1 MAAQQAPAAPA
12 LPRHQGQLQLPL
24 RRRGAGPGDLDEDAL
39 ARASLDALG
48 DLLELVVVGGV
59 DVAKVPDQVA
69 RLQPSRG
76 GGAPWRHR
84 VDLCEGVAQPLWDVV
99 PQGGLGGGRRRGS
112 GGCGGGDLGVGGAL
126 GEAGKV
132 LVDVLLDPGHEVLV
146 VVAQVDDAGAGG
158 ADLGDVD
165 VGAGEAV
172 RGQEARVHVDA
183 VRVEHAAQGPE
194 LGLDVVLGALELG
207 EGEVRRVAVC
217 GPGRGRPRGDG
228 GCVEVVH
235 SQREAHLC
243 ARRLLPCYHF
253 SLPGASRGDR
263 WFWLW
268 ARCGCAGGAGR
279 QSVNRHDAF
288 AGRTCCVRAARRW
301 TETAGGA
308 KVCEAECP
316 NMEGQVI

>member
-1 MAAQQAPAAPA
+1 M
-12 LPRHQGQLQLPL
+12 
-24 RRRGAGPGDLDEDAL
+24 
-39 ARASLDALG
+39 
-48 DLLELVVVGGV
+48 VGGV

-69 RLQPSRG
+69 RLQPGRG
-76 GGAPWRHR
+76 GGAPRRHR

-99 PQGGLGGGRRRGS
+99 TQGGPLPGGGVGGRR
-112 GGCGGGDLGVGGAL
+112 GGCDLRVDGAL
-126 GEAGKV
+126 GQAGKV
-132 LVDVLLDPGHEVLV
+132 LMDVLLDPGHQVLV

-172 RGQEARVHVDA
+172 RGEEARVHVDA

-235 SQREAHLC
+235 SQREAHRC
-243 ARRLLPCYHF
+243 ARRLCPATISS
-253 SLPGASRGDR
+253 SLCEQSRAEQSRADR
-263 WFWLW
+263 WRLCG
-268 ARCGCAGGAGR
+268 RDDGGCAGGAGR
-279 QSVNRHDAF
+279 QSVNRHDALQVRG
-288 AGRTCCVRAARRW
+288 AVSAQQKGGRRQL
-301 TETAGGA
+301 GS
-308 KVCEAECP
+308 
-316 NMEGQVI
+316 